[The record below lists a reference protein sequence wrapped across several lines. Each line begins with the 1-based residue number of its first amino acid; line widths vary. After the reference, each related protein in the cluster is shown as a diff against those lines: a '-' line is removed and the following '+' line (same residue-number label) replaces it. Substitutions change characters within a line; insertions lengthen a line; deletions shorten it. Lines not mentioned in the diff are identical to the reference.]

1 MLFMKEDRGL
11 NWVYVLVFFAMLFW
25 GVSFVFSSIVLRYM
39 DPFTILFIRLL
50 ISSVLM
56 WIVVLFFYRKYAVKR
71 NELKM
76 LALLALFEPFLYFI
90 GETFGL
96 QRVSP
101 TITALIISTI
111 PVFTALTVFF
121 AYKVKLK
128 KINVIGIAISFV
140 GVLFMIVGK
149 NMELTVDMTG
159 LLFLFL
165 AVASAVCYGLV
176 LTKIAGG
183 IHVVW
188 ITAMQNT
195 FSMFMFLPLVLVFGR
210 PIRQTATP
218 VYTFISP
225 AVELWGS
232 LFILAVFCSTLAFL
246 FYNIS
251 VKTIGVTRSSIFT
264 NLIPVF
270 TAIASFLLLNEQ
282 MTINKVLGMII
293 IIAGVILTQ
302 SKKKEPLQKL
312 VNIDKVNVDIDK
324 IKMQ

>member
-1 MLFMKEDRGL
+1 MKENKGL
-11 NWVYVLVFFAMLFW
+11 NWVYVLVFFAMMFW
-25 GVSFVFSSIVLRYM
+25 GMSFVFSSIVLRYM

-56 WIVVLFFYRKYAVKR
+56 WIVALLFYKKYIVKR
-71 NELKM
+71 SDLKM

-111 PVFTALTVFF
+111 PVFTAITVFF

-149 NMELTVDMTG
+149 NMELTVDMVG
-159 LLFLFL
+159 LLLLFL

-176 LTKIAGG
+176 LTKISGG

-188 ITAMQNT
+188 ITTMLNT
-195 FSMFMFLPLVLVFGR
+195 FSMLMFLPLVLIFGQ
-210 PIRQTATP
+210 PIRQTTAP
-218 VYTFISP
+218 VYAFISP

-246 FYNIS
+246 FYTIS

-302 SKKKEPLQKL
+302 SKKKESVGFIGQK
-312 VNIDKVNVDIDK
+312 
-324 IKMQ
+324 

>member
-1 MLFMKEDRGL
+1 MKEDRGL

-149 NMELTVDMTG
+149 NMELTVDMVG

-176 LTKIAGG
+176 LTKIAGS

-232 LFILAVFCSTLAFL
+232 LFILAVFCSSLAFL

-251 VKTIGVTRSSIFT
+251 VKTIGVTRSSIFI

-270 TAIASFLLLNEQ
+270 TAISLFLFFNEY
-282 MTINKVLGMII
+282 MSINKVLGMII